1 MSKYVRNMKK
11 LEISVVKKLIK
22 LRNRLDA
29 VSQISWSFSLLNK
42 QHPIAELTENEAE
55 ELIVAY
61 TELLDELQAI
71 MDKCISKI

>member
-1 MSKYVRNMKK
+1 MKK